1 MRLIFTNSCGPCE
14 IALEISLAWLSVAAR
29 SARRRN
35 SACFPHLVPD
45 SPTNLAG
52 FGDDAV
58 LVHRENLTIPHDE
71 LPVDHAGLDVGRLTI
86 VNPRGHDAPR
96 RREAGAL
103 RVQDDEVCLLPNI
116 ERAEELYLLHR
127 SRTALR
133 GVFERVF
140 GLRPEAGF
148 ASSREIRF
156 VGRAIL
162 MTSNRYSLLA

>member
-14 IALEISLAWLSVAAR
+14 IALEIRPAWLSLPAR
-29 SARRRN
+29 SARHRN
-35 SACFPHLVPD
+35 SAC
-45 SPTNLAG
+45 

-116 ERAEELYLLHR
+116 ERAEELYLLHC

-133 GVFERVF
+133 GVFEHVF

-148 ASSREIRF
+148 ASLREIRF
-156 VGRAIL
+156 VSRAIL